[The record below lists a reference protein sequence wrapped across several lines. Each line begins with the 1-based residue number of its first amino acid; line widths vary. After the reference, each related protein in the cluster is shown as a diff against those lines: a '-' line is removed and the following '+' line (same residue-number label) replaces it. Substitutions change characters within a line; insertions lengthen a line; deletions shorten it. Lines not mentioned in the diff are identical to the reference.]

1 MHKNDRG
8 KEMKYG
14 LSKEVYEKIKK
25 VIDDN
30 KNCKIVLFGSRA
42 RGDYK
47 ETSDIDLAIL
57 NEVSRE
63 EQYKIMNEIDL
74 LDIVYKVDIVFVDS
88 NTKVELVESIK
99 RDGVEF

>member
-1 MHKNDRG
+1 
-8 KEMKYG
+8 MKYG

-30 KNCKIVLFGSRA
+30 KKHNIVLFGSRA

-57 NEVSRE
+57 NEISRD

-88 NTKVELVESIK
+88 NTKAELLESIK

>member
-1 MHKNDRG
+1 
-8 KEMKYG
+8 MKYG

-25 VIDDN
+25 VIEN
-30 KNCKIVLFGSRA
+30 NNQYKIVLFGSRA

-47 ETSDIDLAIL
+47 QTSDIDLAVL
-57 NEVSRE
+57 NEISRE

-74 LDIVYKVDIVFVDS
+74 LDIIYKVDIVFVDS
-88 NTKVELVESIK
+88 NTKLELVESIK

>member
-1 MHKNDRG
+1 
-8 KEMKYG
+8 MKYG

-25 VIDDN
+25 VIEN
-30 KNCKIVLFGSRA
+30 NNQYKIVLFGSRA

-47 ETSDIDLAIL
+47 ETSDIDLAVL
-57 NEVSRE
+57 NEISRE

-74 LDIVYKVDIVFVDS
+74 LEIIYKIDIVFVDS
-88 NTKVELVESIK
+88 NTKLELVESIK

>member
-1 MHKNDRG
+1 
-8 KEMKYG
+8 MKYG

-25 VIDDN
+25 VIDEN
-30 KNCKIVLFGSRA
+30 IQYKIVLFGSRA

-47 ETSDIDLAIL
+47 ETSDIDLAVLSNI
-57 NEVSRE
+57 SRD

-74 LDIVYKVDIVFVDS
+74 LDIAYKVDIVFVDS
-88 NTKVELVESIK
+88 NTKAELVESIK

>member
-1 MHKNDRG
+1 
-8 KEMKYG
+8 MKYG

-25 VIDDN
+25 VIENN
-30 KNCKIVLFGSRA
+30 KKYKIVLFGSRA

-47 ETSDIDLAIL
+47 ETSDIDLAVLSDIP
-57 NEVSRE
+57 RD

-74 LDIVYKVDIVFVDS
+74 LDIVYKVDIVFVDP
-88 NTKVELVESIK
+88 NTKKELIESIK

>member
-1 MHKNDRG
+1 
-8 KEMKYG
+8 MKYG

-30 KNCKIVLFGSRA
+30 KRYKIVLFGSRA
-42 RGDYK
+42 RGDFK
-47 ETSDIDLAIL
+47 KTSDIDLAVLSDIT
-57 NEVSRE
+57 RD

-74 LDIVYKVDIVFVDS
+74 LDIIYKVDIVFVDS
-88 NTKVELVESIK
+88 NTKAELIESIK